1 MALTFLKASLLKVL
15 NKFGEGRHATIRKLT
30 LGTQLAVYKDI
41 IPGYRI
47 RPFSEQESQ
56 VKISKEVRQQQHF
69 EQALVAGY
77 QAYVR
82 DLIQLSKGRKK
93 SCSEDERSLAGV
105 AISCASSLLLAVP
118 HFNFRGELLTVVV
131 GVLGSHSVDDGF
143 RRCRE
148 TLEELFQSDDDGK
161 PSLEAVSLLTK
172 MMKTRNYIIDVSVLD
187 VFLYLRLLSELA
199 FRGSQDKV
207 EKSEHPKEKRLKR
220 RMEKKAFHTKKQ
232 KRFAKDQKVVEKE
245 MREAD
250 AIVSH
255 EERDRL
261 QSETLKLV
269 FVTYFRIL
277 KARPPKLI
285 GAVLEGLAK
294 YAHLIN
300 QDFFGDLLEVLRD
313 FIAQERRSRD
323 ADDED
328 NDARDSKMMSAD
340 DADPA
345 PHVRQTLLCI
355 STAFSLLQGQSVG
368 PTKST
373 IRELNIDLSF
383 FVAALYDLLHA
394 VALDPDVEGGSK
406 LPRLQQPESRT
417 RTQKELD
424 NTKKINFRTTM
435 VLLLRGLNSVLLP
448 PQNARSVP
456 PLRLAAFSKQ
466 LMTAAL
472 HLPEKSSF
480 STLSLMENVSKI
492 HARKIAALW
501 RTEERKGDGVFDA
514 LTGDVEASNPYAA
527 TVWEG
532 ELLRNHFSP
541 RIRQAAL
548 KVSQGSQLV

>member
-1 MALTFLKASLLKVL
+1 MFKAL
-15 NKFGEGRHATIRKLT
+15 NKFGEGRHASIRKLT
-30 LGTQLAVYKDI
+30 LGTQLAVYKDV

-47 RPFSEQESQ
+47 RPLSEQESKA
-56 VKISKEVRQQQHF
+56 KISKEVRQQQQF

-93 SCSEDERSLAGV
+93 SCSEDEKSLASV
-105 AISCASSLLLAVP
+105 AISCATSLLLAVP
-118 HFNFRGELLTVVV
+118 HFNFRGELLKVVV
-131 GVLGSHSVDDGF
+131 GVLGSHSADDGF
-143 RRCRE
+143 HRCRE
-148 TLEELFQSDDDGK
+148 TLEELFESDDDGK
-161 PSLEAVSLLTK
+161 PSLEAVGLLAK
-172 MMKTRNYIIDVSVLD
+172 MMKTRNYNIDVSVLN

-199 FRGSQDKV
+199 SRGSQDKV
-207 EKSEHPKEKRLKR
+207 EKLENPKEKRLKR
-220 RMEKKAFHTKKQ
+220 RIEKKTFHTKKQ
-232 KRFAKDQKVVEKE
+232 KRFAKDQKAVEKE

-300 QDFFGDLLEVLRD
+300 QDFFSDLLEVLRD
-313 FIAQERRSRD
+313 LITQERRSRD
-323 ADDED
+323 AD
-328 NDARDSKMMSAD
+328 NDDKDASDPNTVLAD

-345 PHVRQTLLCI
+345 PHARKTLLCI

-368 PTKST
+368 PIKST
-373 IRELNIDLSF
+373 IRDLNIDLSF

-406 LPRLQQPESRT
+406 LLQLPQLESSLRG
-417 RTQKELD
+417 RTQKEHG
-424 NTKKINFRTTM
+424 NVNKINFRTTM
-435 VLLLRGLNSVLLP
+435 VLLLRGLNLVLLP

-456 PLRLAAFSKQ
+456 PLRLAAFYKQ

-480 STLSLMENVSKI
+480 STLSLMENVTKI

-527 TVWEG
+527 TVWEE
-532 ELLRNHFSP
+532 ELLRHHFSP
-541 RIRQAAL
+541 RIRQAAR